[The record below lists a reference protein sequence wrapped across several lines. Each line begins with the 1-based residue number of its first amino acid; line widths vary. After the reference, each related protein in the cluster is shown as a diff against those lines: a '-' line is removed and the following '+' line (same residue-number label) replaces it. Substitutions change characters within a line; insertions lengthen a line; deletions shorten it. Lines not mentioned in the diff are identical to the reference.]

1 MDGYVDLE
9 WCFENTKTTNKSR
22 FFVTSAQ
29 DPPYDA
35 VLGRPDARHYGI
47 LKAKSR

>member
-22 FFVTSAQ
+22 FFVTSAH

-35 VLGRPDARHYGI
+35 VLGRPDAKRYGI
-47 LKAKSR
+47 LKTNNR